1 MGILLIEDEKKIANL
16 IKKRLET
23 EHFNVDVSFNGE
35 EGYQK
40 ALTGSYN
47 LIILDLI
54 LPKKDGL
61 SIITDLRVENIAT
74 PILILSTKSTVEDI
88 VAGLEAGADD
98 YMTKPFAFAELLAR
112 VHALLRRVSQERGA
126 TIQFAG
132 LRLDPVKRKTW
143 YKDTELNLS
152 ETEYSLLD
160 YLIRNPNRI
169 ISRHELVAKVWAD
182 PGTMK
187 FTNIVDVYINYLRK
201 KIDRKIGKKLI
212 HTVRGSGFIFKEPDQ
227 QNQ

>member
-1 MGILLIEDEKKIANL
+1 MGILLIEDEKKIASL
-16 IKKRLET
+16 IKKRLEA
-23 EHFNVDVSFNGE
+23 ENYQVDVSFDGE
-35 EGYQK
+35 EGFNK
-40 ALTGSYN
+40 ALTESYT

-61 SIITDLRVENIAT
+61 SIVTDLRLKNIST
-74 PILILSTKSTVEDI
+74 SILILSTKSTVDEI

-112 VHALLRRVSQERGA
+112 VQALLRRASQERGA
-126 TIQFAG
+126 EIHFAD
-132 LRLDPVKRKTW
+132 LRLDPIRRKAW
-143 YKDTELNLS
+143 CKNEELDLTEK
-152 ETEYSLLD
+152 EYSLLD
-160 YLIRNPNRI
+160 YFIRNPNRV
-169 ISRHELVAKVWAD
+169 ISRGEIVEKVWANSEI
-182 PGTMK
+182 MK

-227 QNQ
+227 QYQ